1 VLKKLSLSTKIL
13 IGLVLG
19 VIVGL
24 ALQNSLE
31 FVNTWIKPFGTVFL
45 YAIKMVTPPLVLVS
59 IILGTASMGDPKT
72 LGRVG
77 GKTMLFYLFSATMA
91 TTVGLLIAHIT
102 DPGIG
107 MVIPAGTIYE
117 AKEPVSMVKTLLNM
131 IPTNPFAALANGDM
145 LQIIV
150 FALLVG
156 CAITVGGEKTKLIKD
171 ICESFN
177 EVMFKI
183 VNFIMYLAPFF
194 IFCLIVPV
202 CAANGPKI
210 LLPLL
215 KVIMA
220 VFIACAI
227 YGLIFYGAYVKFL
240 GHYSWIKWL
249 KGFAPAMLVAFSTSS
264 SNATLPVSLQ
274 CTQENLGVSKE
285 VSSFCLCVGATVNMD
300 GTAIYQGICAL
311 FIAQIYNIDLSF
323 AQQATVVFTAVL
335 ASIGTAGVPG
345 AGLIMLT
352 MVMQSV
358 GLPMEGL
365 ALIAGIDRILDMIR
379 TTVNVMG
386 DAVCAVIVQDGENR
400 RAGRDTKSIAV

>member
-1 VLKKLSLSTKIL
+1 
-13 IGLVLG
+13 
-19 VIVGL
+19 
-24 ALQNSLE
+24 
-31 FVNTWIKPFGTVFL
+31 
-45 YAIKMVTPPLVLVS
+45 MVTPPLVLVS
-59 IILGTASMGDPKT
+59 IILGTASMADPAT

-77 GKTMLFYLFSATMA
+77 GKTMVFYLFSATMA
-91 TTVGLLIAHIT
+91 TTVGLVIARIFN
-102 DPGIG
+102 PGLG
-107 MVIPAGTIYE
+107 LSIPVGATFTP
-117 AKEPVSMVKTLLNM
+117 KEPVSMVQTLLNM
-131 IPTNPFAALANGDM
+131 IPNNPFAALANGDM

-156 CAITVGGEKTKLIKD
+156 AAITVAGDKAKLIKD
-171 ICESFN
+171 VCESFN

-183 VNFIMYLAPFF
+183 VNFVMYLAPFF

-202 CAANGPKI
+202 VASNGPAV

-215 KVIMA
+215 KVIIA
-220 VFIACAI
+220 VFVACTI
-227 YGLIFYGAYVKFL
+227 YGLVFYGIYVKFL
-240 GHYSWIKWL
+240 GHYSWKKWL
-249 KGFAPAMLVAFSTSS
+249 VGFAPAMLVAFSTSS
-264 SNATLPVSLQ
+264 SNATLPVSLK

-300 GTAIYQGICAL
+300 GTAIYQGVCAL
-311 FIAQIYNIDLSF
+311 FIAQVYGIDLSF

-358 GLPMEGL
+358 GLPLEGL
-365 ALIAGIDRILDMIR
+365 ALVAGIDRILDMIR

-400 RAGRDTKSIAV
+400 RAVKETKTVGA